1 MMAGETAKAAV
12 SADGWEGRLFLAK
25 KFGKRCNKTA
35 EVCITWMTGEKAY
48 VNPIEIHGRI

>member
-12 SADGWEGRLFLAK
+12 SADGWEGRLFLDK
-25 KFGKRCNKTA
+25 KFWKRCNKTA